1 MSDMKAPPA
10 GMMIGH
16 TVEDPAMPAA
26 KIAITIDED
35 LLWALDLWVKE
46 GRFPNR
52 SKAIQAAVKEKH
64 DRWRKTRLAEECAK
78 MDPKEAQTEADFLY
92 EGEILPWEGE

>member
-1 MSDMKAPPA
+1 MP

-35 LLWALDLWVKE
+35 LLRDLDLWVAE
-46 GRFPNR
+46 GRYPNR

-64 DRWRKTRLAEECAK
+64 DRWRKSRLADACARI
-78 MDPKEAQTEADFLY
+78 DPREAQADVDVVFND
-92 EGEILPWEGE
+92 EVLPWEGE

>member
-1 MSDMKAPPA
+1 MP
-10 GMMIGH
+10 GMIIGH

-26 KIAITIDED
+26 KIAITIDAE
-35 LLWALDLWVKE
+35 LLRTLDLWVEE
-46 GRFPNR
+46 GKFPNR

-78 MDPKEAQTEADFLY
+78 VDPKEAQAEADALY
-92 EGEILPWEGE
+92 EGEVLPWEGE